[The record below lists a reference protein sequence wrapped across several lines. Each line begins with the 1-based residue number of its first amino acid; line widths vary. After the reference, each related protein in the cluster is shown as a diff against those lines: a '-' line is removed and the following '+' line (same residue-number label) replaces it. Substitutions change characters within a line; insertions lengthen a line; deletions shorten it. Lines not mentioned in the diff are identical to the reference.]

1 MRPPG
6 TAPTEPL
13 VFLHGIGASRKNFG
27 RLLPGL
33 EKRFEIHSID
43 LPGHGDAPSMSVR
56 PTVAAITDAVERS
69 MDEAGLGRAH
79 VVGDSLGGRIALE
92 LAQRRR
98 ALSVVAIAPPGMGL
112 PPERLHQAVVLG
124 GSRLFARLA
133 RPVLPL
139 VAKSRAARTLLLPTL
154 QTLPWRSTEEDVLSL
169 RDGLGRAKEFWRML
183 AWAVVLEVPTGFEEV
198 DCPVTLVQGLLDVI
212 AIGQTPRFLL
222 VVPGSRFRLLPWAGH
237 APMSD
242 LPEEIVRI
250 IEETADEAG
259 RALQAGELPLQSSRT
274 AA

>member
-1 MRPPG
+1 M
-6 TAPTEPL
+6 TAPPEPL
-13 VFLHGIGASRKNFG
+13 VFLHGIGASRRNFA

-33 EKRFEIHSID
+33 EERFEIHSID
-43 LPGHGDAPSMSVR
+43 LPGHGDAPSMARR
-56 PTVAAITDAVERS
+56 PTVAAITDAVEAS
-69 MDEAGLGRAH
+69 LDAAGLDRAH

-92 LAQRRR
+92 LAQRGR
-98 ALSVVAIAPPGMGL
+98 ALSVVSIAPPGMGL
-112 PPERLHQAVVLG
+112 PSERFHQALVLG
-124 GSRLFARLA
+124 GSRLFARVT

-139 VAKSRAARTLLLPTL
+139 LAKSRVARTLLLPTL

-183 AWAVVLEVPTGFEEV
+183 AWAVVLEVPSGFEEV
-198 DCPVTLVQGLLDVI
+198 DCPVFLVQGLVDVI

-222 VVPGSRFRLLPWAGH
+222 VVPGSRLRLLPWAGH

-242 LPEEIVRI
+242 LPEEVVRI
-250 IEETADEAG
+250 IHEAADEATPV
-259 RALQAGELPLQSSRT
+259 RQTGELQLDAART